1 MAAGDFT
8 RAMGTPI
15 CWADETDYDDTASG
29 IARTHQIDLT
39 SLAATD
45 AWQGAKAD
53 LGATRPPAYAV
64 KLCIEMDVAPT
75 AGGAVELYWSSSYSG
90 VAGTGNDGG
99 AESAGA
105 DSDWDGIAGGAAAER
120 GEYKNHLIFIGQ
132 LGVGADAD
140 IPMVK
145 TVNPYFVPPTRYG
158 FPILINNTTQAFQ
171 GDAVEM
177 YIALIPILENI
188 AAS

>member
-15 CWADETDYDDTASG
+15 CWADETDYDDTVSG
-29 IARTHQIDLT
+29 IARTNQIDLT
-39 SLAATD
+39 GLAATD
-45 AWQGAKAD
+45 AWQGAKVD

-64 KLCIEMDVAPT
+64 KICVEIDVNPA
-75 AGGAVELYWSSSYSG
+75 AGGAVELYWSSSCSG
-90 VAGTGNDGG
+90 TPATGNDGG
-99 AESAGA
+99 VESTGA
-105 DSDWDGIAGGAAAER
+105 DSDWDGVAGGAAAER

-140 IPMVK
+140 VLMVK

-158 FPILINNTTQAFQ
+158 FPILFNNSSQAFH
-171 GDAVEM
+171 GDADEM
-177 YIALIPILENI
+177 YIALIPILENV